1 MQRST
6 GTNSSQNNGGG
17 LDQMVGSSG
26 RNGKQSDSESILRAE
41 MMRFPDRL
49 NVGYER
55 EKGER

>member
-1 MQRST
+1 
-6 GTNSSQNNGGG
+6 
-17 LDQMVGSSG
+17 MVGSSG

-41 MMRFPDRL
+41 MMRLPDRL